1 MKLSK
6 TPYKKI
12 HLNVHYISYYLL
24 QMDLV
29 VYFLN

>member
-1 MKLSK
+1 MKLTK

-12 HLNVHYISYYLL
+12 HLNVHYLL
-24 QMDLV
+24 KMDLV